1 MTLTV
6 ERARPTRAPVC
17 RRAGCSAPAGD
28 LGLCEGH
35 LLDQKRLRAGVE
47 TRPPSSPAP
56 IGPAWLVELAAA
68 REAPWTALA
77 ACRGETALMFPES
90 DRRLPADYG
99 PALALCERCPVVE
112 PCRQAGAREHH
123 GVWGGLSPARRRR
136 NRPPAA

>member
-1 MTLTV
+1 MTLAV

-28 LGLCEGH
+28 LGLCEDH
-35 LLDQKRLRAGVE
+35 ALAQKRLRAGVAD
-47 TRPPSSPAP
+47 RPPSSPAP

-68 REAPWTALA
+68 CEAPWRALA
-77 ACRGETALMFPES
+77 ACRGETAVMFPVS

-99 PALALCERCPVVE
+99 PALALCEHCPVVE

-123 GVWGGLSPARRRR
+123 GVWGGLTPARRRR
-136 NRPPAA
+136 